1 MEFIDQYEAFIND
14 CKHRLFEKFKI
25 SKDEF
30 KKYLET
36 IVEERKQCWF
46 KTNGKLLLQ
55 EYHDKKQKSTKL
67 SNRIC
72 RIKKKLPNSDLDQD
86 INQLNE
92 INKDMK
98 RYENPFPWISEG
110 Y

>member
-46 KTNGKLLLQ
+46 KTNGKLLLK
-55 EYHDKKQKSTKL
+55 EYHDFGLFCWNSSDFNYNVDDYDQ
-67 SNRIC
+67 RID
-72 RIKKKLPNSDLDQD
+72 NS
-86 INQLNE
+86 
-92 INKDMK
+92 
-98 RYENPFPWISEG
+98 
-110 Y
+110 